1 VAAARHTEEVL
12 VVAFS
17 YDPFRDLDTLTERM
31 LSRASDVGQSMRS
44 MPVDLFRSGDHYVL
58 RCDLPGADPGS
69 VDVGVDG
76 RTLTI
81 RAQRSAQPEDVEWL
95 AQERPTGTFVRQLT
109 LGRGLDLDRIEATYA
124 DGVLSLSLPVAE
136 EAKPRRIPIAVGGSS
151 GQPTV
156 EAPGAPSAT

>member
-1 VAAARHTEEVL
+1 M
-12 VVAFS
+12 AFS
-17 YDPFRDLDTLTERM
+17 YDPFRDLDALTERM
-31 LSRASDVGQSMRS
+31 FSRASEVGQAVRA

-95 AQERPTGTFVRQLT
+95 TQERPTGTFARQLT
-109 LGRGLDLDRIEATYA
+109 LGRGLDVDSIEATYA
-124 DGVLSLSLPVAE
+124 DGVLTLSLPVAA
-136 EAKPRRIPIAVGGSS
+136 EAKPRRIPVSIGAESEKPAISGS
-151 GQPTV
+151 GPTPA
-156 EAPGAPSAT
+156 APAPPAG